1 MAKVQ
6 VESEYYLNLES
17 DNKKG
22 YKKLIISNGKFLPD
36 PNVFGAGWRAE
47 VHHLA
52 T

>member
-6 VESEYYLNLES
+6 VESEYYLNLKS
-17 DNKKG
+17 DNKEG
-22 YKKLIISNGKFLPD
+22 YKKLIISNEKFLSD
-36 PNVFGAGWRAE
+36 PNVFDAGWGEE